1 MAAGSV
7 LGELGSLL
15 SELGYFFGEAVS
27 VLGEAV
33 SVLGDAGSGFG
44 DAAPLPGDDGSAF
57 TVDGDGLRTAMHGS
71 GSARNSPIPASL
83 RPALRPSDCAASCIA
98 AKSYGGGICCRTSG
112 AANGMR

>member
-7 LGELGSLL
+7 PGELGSVLR
-15 SELGYFFGEAVS
+15 ELGYL
-27 VLGEAV
+27 LGEAA
-33 SVLGDAGSGFG
+33 SVLVDAGSGFG

-112 AANGMR
+112 AANGMRWR

>member
-7 LGELGSLL
+7 LGELGSVLG
-15 SELGYFFGEAVS
+15 ELGYLLGEAAS

-33 SVLGDAGSGFG
+33 SVLV

-71 GSARNSPIPASL
+71 GSARSSAIPASL

-112 AANGMR
+112 AANGMRWR